1 MKVFHKT
8 FEFLHWRLDAKK
20 HQLSLP
26 YQLDEIGVVT
36 EVLSFPKFDYN
47 LSPERIDAI
56 NTACDLVH
64 LMCGVSYYKAGLA
77 KKIKFKNKQ
86 PSRAICQFI
95 EKTWFHGLAEMAY
108 ENNISI
114 KNHINLVEN
123 NPEKSNTL
131 TPLIAS
137 LKLRNRTLVPLGGG
151 KDSLVTIE
159 ELKQQGKDISLFM
172 VGNSALIKDVASYI
186 DLPLIPV
193 TRKIDEKLIQ
203 YNNAGAFNGHVP
215 ITAINSSIAILCALL
230 FDYDSVVFSNERS
243 ADSAN
248 TINADGDTV
257 NHQYSKS
264 HEFEKDFCKILE
276 TEISPELKYSSL
288 QRPYS
293 ELAILK
299 KFANH
304 PQYFAIFSSCNRN
317 FHIDGSR
324 NDHGRWCGDCPKC
337 RFVFLGLAAFIKKQQ
352 LLDIFHKNMLNDIS
366 QQQGFAELL
375 GIKGF
380 KPFECVGELQES
392 QLAFNLIKNSPEWQN
407 DCIIKYFSDS
417 CPVITDQQSQYIMQ
431 PLYKL

>member
-1 MKVFHKT
+1 MKAFHKT
-8 FEFLHWRLDAKK
+8 FEFLHWRLDAKTFR
-20 HQLSLP
+20 LSLS

-36 EVLSFPKFDYN
+36 EVLSFPEFDHN

-56 NTACDLVH
+56 NTACELVH
-64 LMCGVSYYKAGLA
+64 LICGVSYYKAGLA

-86 PSRAICQFI
+86 PSHAICQFV

-108 ENNISI
+108 ENDISL
-114 KNHINLVEN
+114 KNHINLVGN
-123 NPEKSNTL
+123 NPEKLNAP
-131 TPLIAS
+131 TPSI
-137 LKLRNRTLVPLGGG
+137 LKLRDRALVPLGGG

-172 VGNSALIKDVASYI
+172 VGNSTLIKDVASYI
-186 DLPLIPV
+186 DLPLIQV
-193 TRKIDEKLIQ
+193 TRKIDDKLIQ
-203 YNNAGAFNGHVP
+203 YNNTGAFNGHVP
-215 ITAINSSIAILCALL
+215 ITAINSSIAVLSALL

-264 HEFEKDFCKILE
+264 HEFEKDFCKIIA

-299 KFANH
+299 KFADY
-304 PQYFAIFSSCNRN
+304 PQYFSIFSSCNRN
-317 FHIDGSR
+317 FHIDGSK
-324 NDHGRWCGDCPKC
+324 NEQGRWCGDCPKC
-337 RFVFLGLAAFIKKQQ
+337 RFVFLGLAPFIKKQQ
-352 LLDIFHKNMLNDIS
+352 LLDIFHKNMLNDIN

-392 QLAFNLIKNSPEWQN
+392 QLAFNLISDSPEWQN
-407 DCIIKYFSDS
+407 DCIIQYFKDS
-417 CPVITDQQSQYIMQ
+417 CPVITEKQSQYIMK
-431 PLYKL
+431 PLYN